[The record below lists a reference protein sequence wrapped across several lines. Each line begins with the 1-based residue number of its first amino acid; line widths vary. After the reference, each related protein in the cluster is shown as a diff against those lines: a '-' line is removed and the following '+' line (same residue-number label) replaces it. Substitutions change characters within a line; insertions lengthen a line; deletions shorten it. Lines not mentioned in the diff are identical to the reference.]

1 MEFTKAFG
9 AKNWN
14 ATVQQ
19 VLRNSHRLDLF
30 FLPSDAQ
37 PISWSAIPDHSV
49 VLFRYPFSAPI
60 QLLECAQ
67 DVQLTNWDTV
77 IGELRPLLPGIDA
90 FATRPL
96 KRGTLRPGFLG
107 DLLTRFVSMH
117 VRLGAPDLSE
127 GTVDKMVQD
136 ITAVI
141 E

>member
-1 MEFTKAFG
+1 M
-9 AKNWN
+9 
-14 ATVQQ
+14 
-19 VLRNSHRLDLF
+19 
-30 FLPSDAQ
+30 
-37 PISWSAIPDHSV
+37 

-67 DVQLTNWDTV
+67 DVQLANWDAV
-77 IGELRPLLPGIDA
+77 MSELRPLVPGIDA

-96 KRGTLRPGFLG
+96 KRGTLRAGFLG

-127 GTVDKMVQD
+127 ATVFEIVRDL
-136 ITAVI
+136 TAVN